1 MDSLREHISPYREF
15 SREDWAKLRADTPLT
30 LTAADL
36 DELRSLNDRIDLD
49 EVVAIYLPISRLL
62 NLYVAATQKLFRATQ
77 KFLHVEGAKVPYVIG
92 MAGSVAVGKS
102 TTARILQ
109 RLLARWPNHPKVDLV
124 TTDGF
129 LLPNAILEREGLMN
143 RKGFPESY
151 DLPALLLFLSDIKA
165 GKRQV
170 SAPLYSH
177 LTYDVIAGEKII
189 VDRPDILIVEGLNVM
204 QTGRPPR
211 DGKAIPYVSDFFDF
225 SIYLDADERALRDWY
240 VARFFSLRDTAF
252 RDPRSYF
259 HRYAS
264 LSDQEARET
273 ADRIWRTI
281 NLVNLRENV
290 VPTRQRAGLILRKG
304 ADHVIH
310 SVWLR
315 KL

>member
-1 MDSLREHISPYREF
+1 MDSLRDEISPYREF
-15 SREDWAKLRADTPLT
+15 PRDDWAKLRADTPLT
-30 LTAADL
+30 LNEADL
-36 DELRSLNDRIDLD
+36 DELRSLNDRINLD

-77 KFLHVEGAKVPYVIG
+77 KFLHIEGTKVPYTIG

-129 LLPNAILEREGLMN
+129 LLANEILEREGLMN

-151 DLPALLLFLSDIKA
+151 DLPALLLFLSEIKA
-165 GKRQV
+165 GQRHV
-170 SAPLYSH
+170 AAPVYSH
-177 LTYDVIAGEKII
+177 LTYNVVRGEKII
-189 VDRPDILIVEGLNVM
+189 VDQPDILIVEGLNVL

-225 SIYLDADERALRDWY
+225 SIYLDADERVLREWY
-240 VARFFSLRDTAF
+240 VSRFFSLRDTAF

-264 LSDQEARET
+264 LTDDEARET
-273 ADRIWRTI
+273 ANRIWQTI
-281 NLVNLRENV
+281 NLMNLRENV
-290 VPTRQRAGLILRKG
+290 LPTRQRADLLLRKG